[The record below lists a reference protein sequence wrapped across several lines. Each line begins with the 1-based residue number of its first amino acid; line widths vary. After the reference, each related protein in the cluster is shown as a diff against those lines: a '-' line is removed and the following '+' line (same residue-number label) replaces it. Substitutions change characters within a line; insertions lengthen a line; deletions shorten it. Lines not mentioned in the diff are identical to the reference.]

1 MVLIG
6 AFSYQILICEEF
18 SDAINLIVTV
28 SNYLII
34 NIKAEA
40 GLSSGN
46 SVISIKKGLLDF
58 QKRWFT
64 FSDYFFKR
72 RGWDSNPRYPSRYA
86 SFQD

>member
-64 FSDYFFKR
+64 FSDYFLNGGGGIR
-72 RGWDSNPRYPSRYA
+72 THGTLADYA
-86 SFQD
+86 SFQA